1 MNTADAI
8 ADATKRIVEALNP
21 DKIFLFGSHAWGVP
35 TSDSDIDLFVIV
47 RDSNQP
53 SYRCSREAYRSLCG
67 LREPIE
73 VLVRTITE
81 VEKEKSVVTSLTRKV
96 LDQGELLYG

>member
-1 MNTADAI
+1 MGQMNTSDAI

-53 SYRCSREAYRSLCG
+53 SYRRSREAYRSLRG

-73 VLVRTITE
+73 VFCGQSQ
-81 VEKEKSVVTSLTRKV
+81 KSRKKSL
-96 LDQGELLYG
+96 L